1 MYVITGRQAKAFGIY
16 EHGGFTMKIRYNV
29 TGPERKALVAAIS
42 QELNAPTNYLGAP
55 TFAYEVGGYHI
66 DKNGTVTGEDNMD
79 LEDALYQKGFS
90 VEKRECDEPDA
101 YESRMGATPSV
112 EDVRDEA
119 EAYVERE
126 MRRLKLESENVPDY
140 SNRGQYGGDDIP
152 AFEELQMTEGE
163 ELGLG
168 KERREDFRGENG
180 MRADDCPETFTYQAE
195 LSDPDCPDRMEVF
208 TAENDVEALKWAK
221 EQCTGE
227 IVLLELRQ
235 LDENYDFVRGVDIA
249 ELVAA
254 NGLYDAF
261 AVEIPKNG
269 LTDAQVQN
277 ILKLVES
284 KRTLLTK
291 ALGRPLTVN
300 DKGETLQFIYPYSE
314 EAGVGII
321 YSQLST
327 AFVNHAK
334 KHQRVTAAERE
345 VESEKF
351 AMRTFLVRLGMNGGE
366 FSMARK
372 WLCRNLSGNAS
383 FPNDASYAAMQAS
396 RRNGGQLDEQ
406 E

>member
-1 MYVITGRQAKAFGIY
+1 MRIN
-16 EHGGFTMKIRYNV
+16 YNV
-29 TGPERKALVAAIS
+29 TGPKRKALVAAIS

-55 TFAYEVGGYHI
+55 TFAYQVGGYHI
-66 DKNGTVTGEDNMD
+66 DKSGVITGPDNPALEAD
-79 LEDALYQKGFS
+79 LQGLHGFEA
-90 VEKRECDEPDA
+90 VEREYDEPDT
-101 YESRMGATPSV
+101 YESEMGATPSSEV
-112 EDVRDEA
+112 IRYEA
-119 EAYVERE
+119 EVYAERE
-126 MRRLKLESENVPDY
+126 MRRLKLEGENVPDW
-140 SNRGQYGGDDIP
+140 QYGGDDTP
-152 AFEELQMTEGE
+152 AFEELQMTEDE

-168 KERREDFRGENG
+168 KERREDFHGENG

-235 LDENYDFVRGVDIA
+235 LDENYDFVRGVDIT

-261 AVEIPKNG
+261 VVGIPKSG
-269 LTDAQVQN
+269 LTDAEVQN
-277 ILKLVES
+277 ILKLIAS
-284 KRTLLTK
+284 KRTLLAK

-300 DKGETLQFIYPYSE
+300 DKGETLNFIYPYSE
-314 EAGVGII
+314 DAGVGII

-327 AFVNHAK
+327 AFVNHVK
-334 KHQRVTAAERE
+334 THQRITAVERE

-366 FSMARK
+366 FREARK

-383 FPNDASYAAMQAS
+383 FPNNASYAAMQAS
-396 RRNGGQLDEQ
+396 RRNGGQADQQ

>member
-1 MYVITGRQAKAFGIY
+1 MRIN
-16 EHGGFTMKIRYNV
+16 YNV

-42 QELNAPTNYLGAP
+42 QELNTPTKYLGTP
-55 TFAYEVGGYHI
+55 TYAYSVGGYYI
-66 DKNGTVTGEDNMD
+66 DKNGTVTGPDNLALEAD
-79 LEDALYQKGFS
+79 LQGLHGFEA
-90 VEKRECDEPDA
+90 VEREYDEPDT
-101 YESRMGATPSV
+101 YESGMGATH
-112 EDVRDEA
+112 
-119 EAYVERE
+119 
-126 MRRLKLESENVPDY
+126 
-140 SNRGQYGGDDIP
+140 
-152 AFEELQMTEGE
+152 AFEELKMTEGE
-163 ELGLG
+163 EMGLG
-168 KERREDFRGENG
+168 KERREDFQGENG

-195 LSDPDCPDRMEVF
+195 LDDPDYPDRMEVF
-208 TAENDVEALKWAK
+208 TAENDVEAFKWAK

-227 IVLLELRQ
+227 IVLLELRK
-235 LDENYDFVRGVDIA
+235 LDENYDFVRGVDIS

-261 AVEIPKNG
+261 AIEIPKSG
-269 LTDAQVQN
+269 LTDTEVQN
-277 ILKLVES
+277 ILKLAES

-291 ALGRPLTVN
+291 ALGRPLTLK

-314 EAGVGII
+314 ETGVGII

-327 AFVNHAK
+327 AFVNYTK

-351 AMRTFLVRLGMNGGE
+351 AMRTFLVRIGMNGGE
-366 FSMARK
+366 FSAARK

-396 RRNGGQLDEQ
+396 RRNGGQADEQ